1 MTESRNR
8 LEAIFSLMY
17 LKIRLI
23 TRTSSR
29 KRFSLAPIPWQRQD
43 LRKLD
48 FTMTSLNLQDADVKS
63 FIQRRSRSPATSIK
77 KRKPSQLR
85 IYLSETRMRFI
96 NNVLL
101 DTLTRDSLW
110 KILKLSLRRFEG
122 KLFPD
127 SFYPVSHLR
136 IFKNLKSCSVFS
148 VWVFCLINP
157 LS

>member
-63 FIQRRSRSPATSIK
+63 FYSRSPATSIK

-85 IYLSETRMRFI
+85 IDLSETRMRFI

-101 DTLTRDSLW
+101 DTLTRDSLK

-136 IFKNLKSCSVFS
+136 IFKNLNSRSVIS
-148 VWVFCLINP
+148 V
-157 LS
+157 

>member
-1 MTESRNR
+1 MIESRNR

-63 FIQRRSRSPATSIK
+63 FYSTEVKIAGDFNQKTKTKSIK
-77 KRKPSQLR
+77 
-85 IYLSETRMRFI
+85 
-96 NNVLL
+96 
-101 DTLTRDSLW
+101 D
-110 KILKLSLRRFEG
+110 
-122 KLFPD
+122 
-127 SFYPVSHLR
+127 
-136 IFKNLKSCSVFS
+136 
-148 VWVFCLINP
+148 
-157 LS
+157 